1 MLVRTAKSPTY
12 DLCCRENNMV
22 VSLKRVEEEAEYTSG
37 LCHESQIKHSHLE
50 LNVKA
55 ALGHFPSPTVKMS

>member
-1 MLVRTAKSPTY
+1 
-12 DLCCRENNMV
+12 MV